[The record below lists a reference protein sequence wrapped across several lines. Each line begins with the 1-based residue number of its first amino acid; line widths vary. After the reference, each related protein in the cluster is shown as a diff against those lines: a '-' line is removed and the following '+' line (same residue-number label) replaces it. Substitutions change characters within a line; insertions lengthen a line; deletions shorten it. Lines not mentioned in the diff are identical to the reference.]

1 MAYECEMS
9 LQTPEDAP
17 IFVEHIA
24 TDLNNCYTSALSS
37 VVAKSHVWLLTMKS
51 NEIKCKTHFLSHFSH
66 VSHV

>member
-1 MAYECEMS
+1 MACEREVS

-24 TDLNNCYTSALSS
+24 TDLHNCYTSALSS
-37 VVAKSHVWLLTMKS
+37 VVANSHVWLLTMKS
-51 NEIKCKTHFLSHFSH
+51 NEIKCKTHFLGHFSH